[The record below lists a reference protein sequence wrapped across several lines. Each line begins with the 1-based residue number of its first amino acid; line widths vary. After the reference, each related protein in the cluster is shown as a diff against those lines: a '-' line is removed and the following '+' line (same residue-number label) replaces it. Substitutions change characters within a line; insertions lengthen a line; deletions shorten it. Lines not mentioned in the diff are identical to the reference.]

1 MKLARG
7 AWEIVEARRRG
18 ERPELPVIV
27 SFVGGVR
34 TLNPVVRA
42 EPGVDEW
49 GYLADLVVFVFVRPA
64 TVLDKGYLLGIVR
77 EAREVD
83 VWDVER
89 RQGFTVHPVWEHAL
103 HRELGFDLEVRRVA
117 KLARFQ
123 PLWWPACENERFA
136 KVVAA

>member
-7 AWEIVEARRRG
+7 AWAIVEARRRG
-18 ERPELPVIV
+18 ERPEMPVIV

-34 TLNPVVRA
+34 ALNPVVRV

-49 GYLADLVVFVFVRPA
+49 GYLADLAVLVYVRPA
-64 TVLDKGYLLGIVR
+64 TVLHADTLLAIVR

-89 RQGFTVHPVWEHAL
+89 LRGFTVHPVWEHAE
-103 HRELGFDLEVRRVA
+103 HRELGFDLEVRRA
-117 KLARFQ
+117 ARLARFQ
-123 PLWWPACENERFA
+123 PLRWPTVENERFA
-136 KVVAA
+136 KVAA